1 MTSDDGTVPIP
12 QSSFSRAVIENISR
26 ITLVSRFYDWL
37 RKFAPLFFPPIVV
50 WSKIFAPPSRLI
62 VHWRCVT
69 SPGSLIG
76 QKNFSQ
82 FSRLLV
88 FLLALFDCCYSFC
101 DTKLKKRSELIRLVM
116 NVDKKNPSQNSA
128 DTLKIFK
135 RGKLLKKLRCC
146 VGGRI

>member
-1 MTSDDGTVPIP
+1 MSSKINFRKLWHQMTVRS
-12 QSSFSRAVIENISR
+12 QSPKAVSVERWSEIYPG
-26 ITLVSRFYDWL
+26 LHWFCVSRFYDWL

-50 WSKIFAPPSRLI
+50 WSKIFAPLSRLI

-82 FSRLLV
+82 FSRLIV

-101 DTKLKKRSELIRLVM
+101 DTKLKKRSELMRLVM
-116 NVDKKNPSQNSA
+116 NVDKKIL
-128 DTLKIFK
+128 LKIVRIRWK
-135 RGKLLKKLRCC
+135 YLKG
-146 VGGRI
+146 VSY

>member
-1 MTSDDGTVPIP
+1 MTSGDGTVPIP
-12 QSSFSRAVIENISR
+12 QSSFSRAVIVNIYPG
-26 ITLVSRFYDWL
+26 LHWFCVSRFYDWL

-50 WSKIFAPPSRLI
+50 WSKIFAPLSRLI

-82 FSRLLV
+82 FSRLIV

-101 DTKLKKRSELIRLVM
+101 DTKLKKRSELMRLVM
-116 NVDKKNPSQNSA
+116 NVDKKIL
-128 DTLKIFK
+128 LKI
-135 RGKLLKKLRCC
+135 
-146 VGGRI
+146 VRIR

>member
-26 ITLVSRFYDWL
+26 ITLVLCFSVYDWL

-62 VHWRCVT
+62 VHWRCDT

-76 QKNFSQ
+76 QKF
-82 FSRLLV
+82 
-88 FLLALFDCCYSFC
+88 ALFDCCYSFC
-101 DTKLKKRSELIRLVM
+101 DTKLKKRSELLRLVM
-116 NVDKKNPSQNSA
+116 NVDKKIL
-128 DTLKIFK
+128 LKI
-135 RGKLLKKLRCC
+135 
-146 VGGRI
+146 VRIR